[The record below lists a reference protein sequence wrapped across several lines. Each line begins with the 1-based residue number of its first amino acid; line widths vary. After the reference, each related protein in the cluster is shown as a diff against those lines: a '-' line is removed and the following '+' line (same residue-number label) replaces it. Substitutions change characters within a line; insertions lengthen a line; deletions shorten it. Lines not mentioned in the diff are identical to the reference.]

1 MKNQT
6 LSLRRLGLVM
16 KHDLRSNMKSYL
28 LQITFLWIAMLV
40 VICFALPH
48 SIYYPSEFS
57 IPSTM
62 HTLENWF
69 FVFLFGSGCLFAS
82 TMGNDIST
90 KDRRINT
97 LMLPASMLEKY
108 LAQWIKFVIVCPLVF
123 YVGWLLMNVLGNCII
138 GLIFG
143 ATKVPV
149 MDISN
154 VAETAR
160 MDFEDM
166 MHLLLLYL
174 CVQSF
179 FILGAAFWP
188 RFSCIKTAI
197 MMWVISMVEAFLVW
211 LVVIRPMISS
221 KGFLANEGIVSNDY
235 ENLFICVLIAITLF
249 NWIFPY
255 FRFKETDVVQRI

>member
-16 KHDLRSNMKSYL
+16 KHDLGNNFKTYI
-28 LQITFLWIAMLV
+28 LQTSFLWITMLV
-40 VICFALPH
+40 VIFAILPH
-48 SIYYPSEFS
+48 YGSQYVVYE
-57 IPSTM
+57 STNPATQ
-62 HTLENWF
+62 TLHNWF
-69 FVFLFGSGCLFAS
+69 IVFLFGSGCLFAS
-82 TMGNDIST
+82 TMGNDVST

-108 LAQWIKFVIVCPLVF
+108 LAQWIKFVIVCPIVF
-123 YVGWLLMNVLGNCII
+123 YIGWILMDLLATGII
-138 GLIFG
+138 TMIWRNPEVPILTIFAFKDLDLPELI
-143 ATKVPV
+143 
-149 MDISN
+149 
-154 VAETAR
+154 
-160 MDFEDM
+160 
-166 MHLLLLYL
+166 LLYL
-174 CVQSF
+174 CTQSF

-197 MMWVISMVEAFLVW
+197 MMWVISIVEAFLVW

-235 ENLFICVLIAITLF
+235 ENLFICVFIAITLF